1 MKIKDLN
8 IDGNVFLAPMAGITD
23 MPFRTLCYEMGC
35 SFAFTEMISAKG
47 IYYNDKK
54 TKELMERG
62 KDEPYLGVQ
71 IFGSDPKIMAHAVNF
86 INNENIDLI
95 DINMGCPAPKIV
107 KNKEGSALL
116 KNPVLVGKI
125 VKECVKVSSL
135 PVTVKIRL
143 GYDQD
148 NINVLEI
155 ARIIEQNGAHGIT
168 VHGRTREM
176 FYSGISDWDYI
187 KKVKDL
193 LSIPVIGNGDV
204 KSIDDYRKRQNETK
218 CDGIM
223 IGRAAQGN
231 PWIFEE
237 IKSGIRKIGIQE
249 KIDMINR
256 HYDLMVEYKGEERA
270 TLEMR
275 KHVAWYLKGERHAAK
290 AKDMVFKAQNMEQMK
305 EAFRIIEE

>member
-1 MKIKDLN
+1 MKIQDLN
-8 IDGNVFLAPMAGITD
+8 IKGNIFLAPMAGITD
-23 MPFRTLCYEMGC
+23 LPFRTLCYEKGC

-62 KDEPYLGVQ
+62 TEEPFLGVQ
-71 IFGSDPKIMAHAVNF
+71 IFGSDPKIMAYAVDY
-86 INNENIDLI
+86 INQQNIDLI

-116 KNPVLVGKI
+116 KNPSLIGKI
-125 VKECVKVSSL
+125 VKACVNISKLPITVKV
-135 PVTVKIRL
+135 RL

-148 NINVLEI
+148 SINVLET
-155 ARIIEQNGAHGIT
+155 AKIIEQNGAHAIT
-168 VHGRTREM
+168 IHGRTREM

-187 KKVKDL
+187 KQVKEIV
-193 LSIPVIGNGDV
+193 SIPVIGNGDV
-204 KSIDDYRKRQNETK
+204 SSVKDYTKRIEETN

-237 IKSGIRKIGIQE
+237 IEKGERIISLQE
-249 KIDMINR
+249 KINMINR
-256 HYDLMVEYKGEERA
+256 HYDLMVAYKGEERA

-275 KHVAWYLKGERHAAK
+275 KHVAWYLKGEKHAAK
-290 AKDMVFKAQNMEQMK
+290 AKDMVFKATNMDEMRK
-305 EAFRIIEE
+305 AFQILG